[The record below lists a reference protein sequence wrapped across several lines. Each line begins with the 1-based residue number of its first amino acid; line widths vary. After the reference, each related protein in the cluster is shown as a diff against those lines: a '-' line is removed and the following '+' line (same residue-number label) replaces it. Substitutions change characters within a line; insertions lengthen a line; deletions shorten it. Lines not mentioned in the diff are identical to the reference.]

1 MNILNKII
9 ILSIAF
15 TLCNAENN
23 QSIDNNVSYI
33 DDIHKTVSETVLDW
47 ADILDTK
54 VSAWLETNSTDNN
67 STIESNTTIETN
79 STSIQFFESNI
90 TDPKKKT
97 TVTSLNTY
105 KTTES
110 NDTAVV
116 KSVTVVYDKNRKVS
130 KLEEKS
136 YAVDKFFQNEKYLND
151 TENTYIRVRLQSFFQ
166 TKDSND
172 FDLKLRAQ
180 IPFSKSRKNIK
191 IFVDDLTMENA
202 DNVLRDTTN
211 NDKSKPDIGI
221 HFFAPIRTIKSRYSI
236 GLSGIDPFV
245 RARYNFPIIVDE
257 WLIDTVQLFQYST
270 DDKFEEET
278 NIYFD
283 RSWGK
288 KSLVRIQLHRSTHQE
303 TDGMDY
309 FLSAQY
315 FRATKKDA
323 GYGLQQAFI
332 GNTKYEYTINNGV
345 VLPDTE
351 TFGGINSYITTFS
364 WRENIWRDWFYYEL
378 RPSVSFERQYDY
390 EPNYRALIFFD
401 FYFGKHH

>member
-9 ILSIAF
+9 ILSVVF

-23 QSIDNNVSYI
+23 QTIDDNVSYI
-33 DDIHKTVSETVLDW
+33 DDMHKTVSETVLNW

-54 VSAWLETNSTDNN
+54 VSSWLEDNN
-67 STIESNTTIETN
+67 TDTSSRETNTTTVEFFETN
-79 STSIQFFESNI
+79 IMRNETNTSVKSL
-90 TDPKKKT
+90 DMHKT
-97 TVTSLNTY
+97 TTSN
-105 KTTES
+105 K
-110 NDTAVV
+110 TAVV
-116 KSVTVVYDKNRKVS
+116 KTDTVIHDINRTVS
-130 KLEEKS
+130 GVEEKV
-136 YAVDKFFQNEKYLND
+136 YAVDKFFQNDKYLNE
-151 TENTYIRVRLQSFFQ
+151 TENTYIRVRLQSFLQ

-180 IPFSKSRKNIK
+180 IPFSKSRKNLK

-202 DNVLRDTTN
+202 
-211 NDKSKPDIGI
+211 NDILQDPSNEDQGSPDIGI
-221 HFFAPIRTIKSRYSI
+221 HYFAPIRKIKSRYSI

-245 RARYNFPIIVDE
+245 RARYNMPILANE
-257 WLIDTVQLFQYST
+257 WLIDTVQLFEYST

-288 KSLVRIQLHRSTHQE
+288 KSLLRIHLHRSTHQE
-303 TDGMDY
+303 TEGMDY
-309 FLSAQY
+309 FLSTQY
-315 FRATKKDA
+315 YRATKKDA
-323 GYGLQQAFI
+323 GYGLGQTFI
-332 GNTKYEYTINNGV
+332 GNTKYEYIVNNGG
-345 VLPDTE
+345 VLPETE
-351 TFGGINSYITTFS
+351 TFGGINNYVTTFS
-364 WRENIWRDWFYYEL
+364 WRENIWRDWFYYEI

>member
-1 MNILNKII
+1 MNVLNKII
-9 ILSIAF
+9 ILSIVF
-15 TLCNAENN
+15 SLCNAENN

-33 DDIHKTVSETVLDW
+33 DDIHKNISETVLDW

-90 TDPKKKT
+90 TAPKKKT

-116 KSVTVVYDKNRKVS
+116 KSVTVVYDKNKKIS

-136 YAVDKFFQNEKYLND
+136 YAVDKFFQNEKYLNE

-191 IFVDDLTMENA
+191 IFVDDLTMDNA
-202 DNVLRDTTN
+202 DNVLRDTSK
-211 NDKSKPDIGI
+211 NDNQ
-221 HFFAPIRTIKSRYSI
+221 HLT
-236 GLSGIDPFV
+236 
-245 RARYNFPIIVDE
+245 
-257 WLIDTVQLFQYST
+257 
-270 DDKFEEET
+270 
-278 NIYFD
+278 
-283 RSWGK
+283 
-288 KSLVRIQLHRSTHQE
+288 
-303 TDGMDY
+303 
-309 FLSAQY
+309 
-315 FRATKKDA
+315 
-323 GYGLQQAFI
+323 
-332 GNTKYEYTINNGV
+332 
-345 VLPDTE
+345 
-351 TFGGINSYITTFS
+351 
-364 WRENIWRDWFYYEL
+364 
-378 RPSVSFERQYDY
+378 
-390 EPNYRALIFFD
+390 
-401 FYFGKHH
+401 